1 MSAAFADTFYW
12 IALTYAD
19 DEFHVSA
26 VALDTSPYR
35 PLIITTEE
43 ILIEFLTFFGG
54 QGVFL
59 RTKALAVTQHI
70 LSAKNI
76 RVLAQTHETF
86 SAGLDLYATRLD
98 KGYSMT
104 DCISMMTMH
113 REELTDVLTNDWHF
127 EQEGFRALFRS

>member
-1 MSAAFADTFYW
+1 MNAVFADTFYW
-12 IALTYAD
+12 IALTYSD
-19 DEFHVSA
+19 DAAHAGA
-26 VALDTSPYR
+26 VAFDTSPDR
-35 PLIITTEE
+35 PPIVTTEE

-54 QGVFL
+54 QGAFL
-59 RTKALAVTQHI
+59 RTKALVVTRRI

-104 DCISMMTMH
+104 DCISMVAMQH
-113 REELTDVLTNDWHF
+113 EGLTDVLTNDKHF